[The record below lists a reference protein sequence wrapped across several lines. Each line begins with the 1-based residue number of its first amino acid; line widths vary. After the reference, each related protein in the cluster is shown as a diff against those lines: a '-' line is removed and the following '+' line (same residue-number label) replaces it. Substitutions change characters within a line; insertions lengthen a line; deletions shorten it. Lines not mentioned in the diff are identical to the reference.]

1 MSFFRSRSRR
11 SFRGRAV
18 YRVLRRGWRSARG
31 RLAACRRRG
40 GVELRA
46 ASVTIVEPVY
56 IFVAALAA
64 LDHLLSTSL
73 AGINSVAILDRLS
86 G

>member
-18 YRVLRRGWRSARG
+18 YGVLRRTWRSARG
-31 RLAACRRRG
+31 RLAARRRRG

-46 ASVTIVEPVY
+46 ASVTIVEAVY
-56 IFVAALAA
+56 IFVSALAA

-73 AGINSVAILDRLS
+73 AGITTASS
-86 G
+86 F